1 MEKGICPYGEKC
13 DFAHGTSDLSY
24 DITKHPKVSYHQS
37 KAWPQMVPTLVSS
50 LTLIQN
56 RSWAQTIRDPK
67 SILTLIRPRPENDL
81 NPKSTVTSN
90 DLNLFSIE
98 QSSVEVFL
106 KVEHVSMVIDV
117 AFLMFYQNEK
127 I

>member
-1 MEKGICPYGEKC
+1 M
-13 DFAHGTSDLSY
+13 T
-24 DITKHPKVSYHQS
+24 
-37 KAWPQMVPTLVSS
+37 PTLVSP
-50 LTLIQN
+50 LTQN
-56 RSWAQTIRDPK
+56 DLSSNDLDDQAWSQIDRDPK
-67 SILTLIRPRPENDL
+67 SILTLNWPRPEIDL
-81 NPKSTVTSN
+81 DPKLIVTSN
-90 DLNLFSIE
+90 DPNLFSIE